1 MKFENAI
8 RGSDLYHIAD
18 EPRRLLLRLQLRGD
32 GPFSTKQE
40 RDMTYELSIN
50 QLDGVSGGLAR
61 NPDKDAA
68 NQRAANANRGDG
80 TFGSSI
86 GGILVGPATGGAG
99 STGGHPFDYPSP

>member
-8 RGSDLYHIAD
+8 RGSDPHHIAN
-18 EPRRLLLRLQLRGD
+18 EPRRVHLRLLRGD

-61 NPDKDAA
+61 NPVKDAA

-86 GGILVGPATGGAG
+86 GGTLVGPPTGGAG
-99 STGGHPFDYPSP
+99 STGGHPFDYPPL